1 MAQQN
6 QAAPVTERDL
16 FIGNAWRPSSDGR
29 SQSLVN
35 PATEEP
41 FGKVALASSADVDAA
56 VQAARTAFDEGP
68 WPHLSLKER
77 ADFMLALADEIE
89 RHADAIAAVVTAET
103 GLVLGAARGNPLA
116 FAGMLRYYASL
127 ADSTEL
133 HEVRTGLT
141 GVTARIEKRPVG
153 VVAAIVPWNA
163 PLGLAAFKLPPAL
176 LAGNTVIM
184 KPSDFSPLSA
194 GYVADAALKVGL
206 PAGVINVLT
215 AGPEQSQELVSHPGV
230 DKVTFT
236 GSTGVGRAIAASAAP
251 TLKQVTLELGGKS
264 PALILPD
271 ADLDRIVYTLTI
283 NITNNNGAV
292 CTNPSRLI
300 VPESRKD
307 EIVGALA
314 ASFAQLKV
322 GDPADPRSDV
332 GPMINKAHYDKVL
345 GFFETARQEGA
356 TFAVGGGRAP
366 GFDKGYY
373 VTPTIITDV
382 TSDSRVAQEE
392 IFGPVTAVLTYP
404 DGDED
409 EAIRLANDTEFGLNG
424 AVFSTDEQ
432 HALEVARKIHSGTVS
447 INNGITIDLA
457 VPFGGVKQSGYGREL
472 GPEGLDAYFNTHAIF
487 LDGEPVITL

>member
-1 MAQQN
+1 MSLQDQS
-6 QAAPVTERDL
+6 APVIERDL
-16 FIGNAWRPSSDGR
+16 FIGNEWRPSADGR

-35 PATEEP
+35 PATEEE
-41 FGKVALASSADVDAA
+41 FGSVALASSADVDAA
-56 VQAARTAFDEGP
+56 VRAARTAFDEGP
-68 WPHLSLKER
+68 WPRLSVKER
-77 ADFMLALADEIE
+77 ADYMLALADEIE
-89 RHADAIAAVVTAET
+89 RHADAITEVVTAET

-116 FAGMLRYYASL
+116 FAGLLRYYASL

-141 GVTARIEKRPVG
+141 GATAHIEKRPVG

-176 LAGNTVIM
+176 LAGCTIIM

-215 AGPEQSQELVSHPGV
+215 AGPEQSQQLVSHPGV

-236 GSTGVGRAIAASAAP
+236 GSTGVGRAIAAAAAP

-264 PALILPD
+264 PAVILPD
-271 ADLDRIVYTLTI
+271 ADLDRIVHTLTI
-283 NITNNNGAV
+283 NVCNNNGAV

-314 ASFAQLKV
+314 ASFARVTV
-322 GDPADPRSDV
+322 GDPTDPDVTV
-332 GPMINKAHYDKVL
+332 GPMINKAHYEKVL

-356 TFAVGGGRAP
+356 TFAVGGDRAP
-366 GFDKGYY
+366 GFGKGYY
-373 VTPTIITDV
+373 VLPTIITDV
-382 TSDSRVAQEE
+382 TPDSRIAQEE
-392 IFGPVTAVLTYP
+392 IFGPVTAVLTYR
-404 DGDED
+404 DEDED
-409 EAIRLANDTEFGLNG
+409 EAIRLANHTEFGLNA
-424 AVFSTDEQ
+424 AVFSSDEQ
-432 HALEVARKIHSGTVS
+432 HALEVARRIHSGTVS
-447 INNGITIDLA
+447 INNGITIDLG

-472 GPEGLDAYFNTHAIF
+472 GPEGLDAFYNTHAIF
-487 LDGEPVITL
+487 LDGEPVVTL

>member
-1 MAQQN
+1 MTLQDQS
-6 QAAPVTERDL
+6 APVVERDL
-16 FIGNAWRPSSDGR
+16 FIDNEWRPSTDGR

-77 ADFMLALADEIE
+77 ADHLLALADEIE
-89 RHADAIAAVVTAET
+89 QHTDAIAELVMAET
-103 GLVLGAARGNPLA
+103 GLVIGAARGNPLA
-116 FAGMLRYYASL
+116 FAGLLRYYASL

-133 HEVRTGLT
+133 HEVRTGLS

-176 LAGNTVIM
+176 LAGCTIII

-194 GYVADAALKVGL
+194 GYIADAALKVGL
-206 PAGVINVLT
+206 PAGVINILT
-215 AGPEQSQELVSHPGV
+215 ANPEQSQELVSHPGV

-236 GSTGVGRAIAASAAP
+236 GSTGVGRAIAAAAAP

-271 ADLDRIVYTLTI
+271 ADLERLVYTLPI
-283 NITNNNGAV
+283 NVCNNNGAQ
-292 CTNPSRLI
+292 CTDPSRLI

-314 ASFAQLKV
+314 EAFARVKV
-322 GDPADPRSDV
+322 GDPHDPDAMV

-373 VTPTIITDV
+373 VSATIITDV
-382 TSDSRVAQEE
+382 SPDSRVAQEE
-392 IFGPVTAVLTYP
+392 IFGPVTTVLTYR
-404 DGDED
+404 DED
-409 EAIRLANDTEFGLNG
+409 EAEAIRLANHTEFGLNA
-424 AVFSTDEQ
+424 AVYGSDEQ
-432 HALEVARKIHSGTVS
+432 HALEVARKIRSGTVS
-447 INNGITIDLA
+447 INNGITIDLG

-472 GPEGLDAYFNTHAIF
+472 GPEGLDAFYNTHAIF
-487 LDGEPVITL
+487 LDGEPIVTL